1 MLRWGD
7 GASCAFGQ
15 LPVASDGTCPSGT
28 LTTRAQLLDFL
39 RAHRHAVQ
47 ASVSAA
53 WEPQAKARNL
63 RRRAALALVF
73 GGTAPGEEWTS
84 VPKDV
89 LAVVGPGAMT
99 VSRRRPARPT

>member
-1 MLRWGD
+1 
-7 GASCAFGQ
+7 
-15 LPVASDGTCPSGT
+15 VASDGTCPSGT
-28 LTTRAQLLDFL
+28 LISRAQLLDFL
-39 RAHRHAVQ
+39 RAHRYAVQ

-53 WEPQAKARNL
+53 WELQAKARNL
-63 RRRAALALVF
+63 RRCAAIALVF

-99 VSRRRPARPT
+99 AARRRSARPT